1 VEFSVTDRSHFQAAV
16 GTVASLGDGSPVVDA
31 EEGRVQIRAG
41 GQGSQ
46 VLVEAV
52 RRLDAAGVHTTGL
65 ALRRPSLDDVFMS
78 LTGHVA
84 EDVVAAGAARGR
96 RANKGSGGG
105 DDGPGGR
112 H

>member
-1 VEFSVTDRSHFQAAV
+1 
-16 GTVASLGDGSPVVDA
+16 
-31 EEGRVQIRAG
+31 
-41 GQGSQ
+41 
-46 VLVEAV
+46 
-52 RRLDAAGVHTTGL
+52 VHTTGL

-84 EDVVAAGAARGR
+84 EDVVAAGGARGR
-96 RANKGSGGG
+96 RANKGSGVG